1 MMRNSNTPSHAN
13 PENRTPTWSAI
24 WRRKASDHTDMNGES
39 MSNTDFAS
47 MLDWEQQLDYELE
60 QQQEVDI
67 EQQERKTFADR
78 CRRAKVSVTKLKKYE
93 KEVDEQTKELK
104 ADIESLEWRLKHCR
118 VGDKRKRYA
127 NIYLQS
133 DFDKWRTQ
141 LADKQRQLDNIINR
155 IHDKYFK

>member
-1 MMRNSNTPSHAN
+1 MKRSSNMPSHASRQN
-13 PENRTPTWSAI
+13 QTQSWSAS
-24 WRRKASDHTDMNGES
+24 WRRKALDHTDMNGES
-39 MSNTDFAS
+39 MSNTDYAS

-60 QQQEVDI
+60 QQQEVGI
-67 EQQERKTFADR
+67 EQQERKAFVDR

-104 ADIESLEWRLKHCR
+104 ADIESLEWRLKYCR

-127 NIYLQS
+127 NICLQS

-141 LADKQRQLDNIINR
+141 LADKLRQLDNIINR

>member
-1 MMRNSNTPSHAN
+1 MPSHAN
-13 PENRTPTWSAI
+13 PADPIQTWSAS
-24 WRRKASDHTDMNGES
+24 WRRKASDPLDMNGES
-39 MSNTDFAS
+39 MSNTNYAS

-60 QQQEVDI
+60 QQPEVDI
-67 EQQERKTFADR
+67 EQQERKAFADR
-78 CRRAKVSVTKLKKYE
+78 CRRAKVPVTKLKKYE
-93 KEVDEQTKELK
+93 NEVDEHTKELK

-118 VGDKRKRYA
+118 VGVKRKQYA

-155 IHDKYFK
+155 IHYKYFK

>member
-1 MMRNSNTPSHAN
+1 MTRNSNMPSPAS
-13 PENRTPTWSAI
+13 PADPIQTWSAN
-24 WRRKASDHTDMNGES
+24 WRRKALDHTDMNGES
-39 MSNTDFAS
+39 MSNTDYAS

-67 EQQERKTFADR
+67 EQQERKAFTDR

-93 KEVDEQTKELK
+93 KEVDGQTKELK
-104 ADIESLEWRLKHCR
+104 ADIESIEWRLKHCR
-118 VGDKRKRYA
+118 VGDKRKQYA

>member
-1 MMRNSNTPSHAN
+1 MMRNSNSQSHASQA
-13 PENRTPTWSAI
+13 NRTPTWSAS
-24 WRRKASDHTDMNGES
+24 WRRKDSDHTDMNGES
-39 MSNTDFAS
+39 MSNSDYAS

-67 EQQERKTFADR
+67 EQQERKAFTDR
-78 CRRAKVSVTKLKKYE
+78 CRRANVSVTKLKKYE

-133 DFDKWRTQ
+133 DFDKWRIQ
-141 LADKQRQLDNIINR
+141 LADKRRQLDNIINR
-155 IHDKYFK
+155 IHYKYFK

>member
-1 MMRNSNTPSHAN
+1 
-13 PENRTPTWSAI
+13 
-24 WRRKASDHTDMNGES
+24 
-39 MSNTDFAS
+39 MSNTDYAS

-67 EQQERKTFADR
+67 EQQERKAFTDR

-104 ADIESLEWRLKHCR
+104 AGIEILEWRLKHCR

-127 NIYLQS
+127 YIYLQS
-133 DFDKWRTQ
+133 DFDKWRKQ
-141 LADKQRQLDNIINR
+141 LADMRSQFDLIIAR
-155 IHDKYFK
+155 LHEKYFK

>member
-13 PENRTPTWSAI
+13 QASRTPTWSAS
-24 WRRKASDHTDMNGES
+24 WRRKASDLTDMNGES

-78 CRRAKVSVTKLKKYE
+78 CRRAKVPVTKLKKYE

-118 VGDKRKRYA
+118 VGDKRKQYA

-133 DFDKWRTQ
+133 DFDKWRIQ
-141 LADKQRQLDNIINR
+141 LADKRRQFDLIIAR
-155 IHDKYFK
+155 LHEKYFK